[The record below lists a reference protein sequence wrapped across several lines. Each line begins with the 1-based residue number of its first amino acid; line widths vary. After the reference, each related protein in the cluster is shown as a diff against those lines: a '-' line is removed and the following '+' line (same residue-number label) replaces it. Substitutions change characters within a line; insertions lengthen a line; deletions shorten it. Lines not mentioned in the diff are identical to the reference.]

1 MCDHSIDLEVWRSK
15 LGTLLDEYRDEVATR
30 AYHGDLCCRRHPNA
44 VRADIN
50 DMLLSIPMTIGA
62 STHEQV
68 LSALDDARDL
78 SGPPHERIAQLVKQR
93 LIGE

>member
-1 MCDHSIDLEVWRSK
+1 
-15 LGTLLDEYRDEVATR
+15 
-30 AYHGDLCCRRHPNA
+30 
-44 VRADIN
+44 
-50 DMLLSIPMTIGA
+50 MTIGA